1 MTRIS
6 FLILIVSYLI
16 IITSRIGL
24 SANELYE
31 LQKAQNLIIQEL
43 QKTVFDLE
51 LESSLLPKTL
61 TPEQKA
67 KIVAEIVSRIGGS
80 TADVLTP
87 EQKAEIV
94 TEIISRIGGF

>member
-6 FLILIVSYLI
+6 FLILIVLYLI
-16 IITSRIGL
+16 IITSGVGL
-24 SANELYE
+24 SANELYK
-31 LQKAQNLIIQEL
+31 LQQAQNLTIQEL

-67 KIVAEIVSRIGGS
+67 EIVAEIVSRIGGS
-80 TADVLTP
+80 TADGLTP

-94 TEIISRIGGF
+94 AEILSGIGGF